1 MWNGRGLVES
11 YDSMGYEMSKHN
23 LRAAL
28 EEDLKA
34 LV

>member
-1 MWNGRGLVES
+1 
-11 YDSMGYEMSKHN
+11 MGYEMSKPN

-34 LV
+34 FDSIFILKKIRIKD